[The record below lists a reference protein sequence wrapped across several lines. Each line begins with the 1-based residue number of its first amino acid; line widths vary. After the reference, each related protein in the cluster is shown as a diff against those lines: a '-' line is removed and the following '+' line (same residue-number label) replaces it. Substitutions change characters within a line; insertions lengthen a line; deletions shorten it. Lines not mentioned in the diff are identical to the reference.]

1 MLSTFFNVPQY
12 QYQNC
17 IHLKANKRH
26 KPDHFHSIPIQG
38 CTRLSL
44 NLEPL
49 LVKVYG
55 VYALRTTRCGR

>member
-1 MLSTFFNVPQY
+1 MLSTFLNVPQY

-17 IHLKANKRH
+17 INLKANKRH

-38 CTRLSL
+38 GTKL
-44 NLEPL
+44 NLKLEPL

-55 VYALRTTRCGR
+55 VYALRAT